1 MLEGVSTRDRRKLSG
16 RWDLWLPLAALFVAV
31 ALAGLGATAAGA
43 LEESRSLA
51 REGELLHFVHDLERE
66 LRDGGPGAAV
76 SAVERASGRRPWF
89 VAGLALETSTGEVLV
104 RAGTIEGLE
113 TREHEM
119 FLGRDWAMP
128 GGGPGAGLRG
138 GGRFLGGRRTLRIAL
153 SADAFRATALERM
166 VAPAALG
173 AGILLV
179 GLAVL
184 GGRLLV
190 RQREEQEQ
198 EATRRR
204 LEGLG
209 RAGAGLAHQLRNP
222 LGTIKGSCQ
231 LLLERASDPTE
242 ERRLQS
248 ILDQALRMERLIGQ
262 LLDYA
267 RPPRSEPAQ
276 VEAAAVLAEIAARN
290 PSVRVRMDA
299 PLRFRADP
307 EHLRQIVENLV
318 DNALAASP
326 PGEAV
331 EVSVEAPGHG
341 AEVKV
346 IVADRGPG
354 PGGDPERCFEPYVTS
369 RADGTGLGLPIAR
382 ALAEANGGTVALR
395 SRPGGGTLAILS
407 LPQGALP

>member
-1 MLEGVSTRDRRKLSG
+1 MLDGVSTRDHRRLSG
-16 RWDLWLPLAALFVAV
+16 RWDLWLPLAAVLVAV

-76 SAVERASGRRPWF
+76 SAVERAYGRRPWF
-89 VAGLALETSTGEVLV
+89 VAGLALETSAGEVLV
-104 RAGTIEGLE
+104 RAGTVEGLE

-128 GGGPGAGLRG
+128 GGGPGAGPR

-153 SADAFRATALERM
+153 SAGAFRATALERM

-173 AGILLV
+173 AGVLLV

-190 RQREEQEQ
+190 RQSKEQEQ

-231 LLLERASDPTE
+231 LLLERARDPAE
-242 ERRLQS
+242 EKRLQS

-267 RPPRSEPAQ
+267 RPPRSEPAP
-276 VEAAAVLAEIAARN
+276 VEAAAVLGEIAARN

-341 AEVKV
+341 SEVKV

-354 PGGDPERCFEPYVTS
+354 PGDDPERCFEPYVTS